1 MNNEWHILFCLIF
14 NFCRIELI
22 IGRLTSFDMTNV
34 VLYFLKLISVL
45 FSTNNVL
52 KKCYIIIIVIII
64 IIIIIII
71 VIKEVI

>member
-45 FSTNNVL
+45 FSRNNIL
-52 KKCYIIIIVIII
+52 KKCIII
-64 IIIIIII
+64 IIIII
-71 VIKEVI
+71 KEVI